1 MILKLGRSKVEL
13 WREIGLVNGSGGNR
27 LKWVLWS
34 VALLGALVISGCS
47 SDTAP
52 DQIREKTL
60 GSSSNEVIVGAV
72 WPFEKQNE
80 QFREGLQLALE
91 QINKEGVLGGKKIKL
106 LEMDDGASTTKGMAI
121 AQQFAD
127 NPSVSAVIGHRGSS
141 VTVPASRIYANAGI
155 VLLSPASTSPK
166 LTDVSSP
173 YIFRNI
179 PNDNQ
184 IGQSLALY
192 AAGTKHENIAIYYT
206 DDEYGRGLANAFE
219 RQATLSGQNVVDRVS
234 GYKDGADMMRIA
246 NKWETL
252 DTDLIMIATRA
263 DEGITFVKAIRAAG
277 MDTPIIGGDA
287 LDSAEFAQGG
297 GSVEGTIVAS
307 VYDDQGQ
314 STVNQDFRSTYIKH
328 YGKAPDKWAAQA
340 YDSLKLLAAG
350 IEEAGSRSPKA
361 IAEAL
366 SDLTSWE
373 GVTGEHFFDTQGD
386 VQGMSIVMKKLQQ
399 GKFQTLNE
407 TPASDSSRD
416 SAKGGGQ
423 DE

>member
-1 MILKLGRSKVEL
+1 M
-13 WREIGLVNGSGGNR
+13 NGIRGIHLR
-27 LKWVLWS
+27 WVLWS
-34 VALLGALVISGCS
+34 MVLLVALVISGCS
-47 SDTAP
+47 SDAAP

-60 GSSSNEVIVGAV
+60 GGSSNDVFVGAV

-91 QINKEGVLGGKKIKL
+91 QINKAGVLGGKQIKL
-106 LEMDDGASTTKGMAI
+106 LEMDDGASTTNGMAI

-127 NPSVSAVIGHRGSS
+127 NPSVSAVIGHRGSA

-192 AAGTKHENIAIYYT
+192 AAGTKHQNIAIYYT

-219 RQATLSGQNVVDRVS
+219 QQATLSGQNVVDRVS
-234 GYKDGADMMRIA
+234 GYKDGADMIRIV

-252 DTDLIMIATRA
+252 DTDLIMVATKV

-277 MDTPIIGGDA
+277 MNTQVIGGDA

-297 GSVEGTIVAS
+297 GSVEGVIVAS
-307 VYDDQGQ
+307 VYDNQGQ
-314 STVNQDFRSTYIKH
+314 STINQDFRSLYIQK

-350 IEEAGSRSPKA
+350 IDGAGSRSPKD

-366 SDLTSWE
+366 SNLTSWE
-373 GVTGEHFFDTQGD
+373 GVTGEHFFDAQGD

-399 GKFQTLNE
+399 GKFQILKE
-407 TPASDSSRD
+407 KPDSED
-416 SAKGGGQ
+416 SVEGSEQGGQ